1 MPTTT
6 DLSLLELL
14 NEKSRCRH
22 TQAQSTKYFPIFVHV
37 CILWSPVLHHLPR
50 RSGWSWCTFVVCW
63 SVSFN
68 LCGPCDA
75 SIITLRSWL
84 LLLRWG
90 VSALR
95 WFWLLSYLHSLPR
108 RCLFFLKDIFLD
120 DLSLHLHKALDD
132 LLLTASPEPDLFDLV
147 LSSWVRLSGGDYF
160 SPPLDSSG
168 STHWNEISLPLP
180 TDVSSR
186 CIFGQHSWHLR

>member
-1 MPTTT
+1 MKKVVVVILKPNQRNIFPY
-6 DLSLLELL
+6 LFMYSFCGLLYYIISLADQVG
-14 NEKSRCRH
+14 RW
-22 TQAQSTKYFPIFVHV
+22 F
-37 CILWSPVLHHLPR
+37 
-50 RSGWSWCTFVVCW
+50 TFVVCW

-95 WFWLLSYLHSLPR
+95 WFWLLNYLHSLPR

-160 SPPLDSSG
+160 SPPLDSSW